1 MTARRCLTSFAAVV
15 VAACSG
21 PPPRPPS
28 PEPTATP
35 PPAAANPEAKPPVA
49 RSTTTPPL
57 QVVQLDNGI
66 TAAIQQ
72 SSQTHTA
79 TLQLGLLAG
88 ATFLAPGASELAAQV
103 LVDGS
108 DPSEGRPA
116 LAQAIAQLGGTLRVE
131 PGLQTTWIDVRV
143 PRARWQQAATAIRD
157 ALARPT
163 RSRHQIERVRDDFV
177 KSRTAAIRDTPLATM
192 AQLLLLGET
201 SGSGHLLGLLDR
213 DPGEIGLLH
222 SNLYRPDRVVF
233 AIEVADPPAEVQQAL
248 ARGGKVALGGWQP
261 PAPLPGTVA
270 VLDRPFAPGLWWS
283 PAAGGGALVDRC
295 RVAVL
300 IALPTFQHP
309 EPAAALLLHS
319 CFSLEGVG
327 GRLEQVQQERGLAHV
342 RWQADVVTAG
352 EATALLLTTEVA
364 ANEVANLWRAVE
376 LARASL
382 TDVPPN
388 ASEFALALRRVPL
401 QAAFGAQGDGAR
413 LRQATLLA
421 LGGKDLAA
429 IERRAAE
436 IARLPATGIAV
447 PATTFLELPFAMIV
461 VGGQVPADLP
471 QARHFAL
478 TPVGGEAPVT
488 TAPDEQAPAGASP
501 WLVRA
506 IDAIGAA
513 DDVRRLAGWTCS
525 ATIGSESTPT
535 MAETTNWHRNGTLRR
550 TRSLL
555 GQVLETSLVEQA
567 WTERLGKATRTLGAS
582 EAQLLRREQQRH
594 PLALLAAHAR
604 GELPFRTI
612 ARRDVGDRS
621 VAVLEAA
628 GGGFDRLRV
637 HVDTGS
643 HLVRAVESWETLADG
658 TVMHLSEA
666 WSDYRTVRGLRVP
679 FHRLTTQDDGQNRVE
694 TVFTRWEPA
703 LER

>member
-1 MTARRCLTSFAAVV
+1 MSSSRGFVSFAAVV

-21 PPPRPPS
+21 APPVT
-28 PEPTATP
+28 PTPA
-35 PPAAANPEAKPPVA
+35 PPATTPPVA
-49 RSTTTPPL
+49 PPPDAQPPIARATTTPPL
-57 QVVQLDNGI
+57 QIVQLDNGV
-66 TAAIQQ
+66 TAAIQET
-72 SSQTHTA
+72 SQTHTA

-108 DPSEGRPA
+108 DPSEGRPP
-116 LAQAIAQLGGTLRVE
+116 LAQAIAQLGGTLRIE
-131 PGLQTTWIDVRV
+131 PGLKMTWIDVRV
-143 PRARWQQAATAIRD
+143 PRARWQQAATAMRD
-157 ALARPT
+157 ALAMPT
-163 RSRHQIERVRDDFV
+163 RSRNQIERVRDDFV
-177 KSRTAAIRDTPLATM
+177 ERRTAAIRGTPLATM
-192 AQLLLLGET
+192 ARLLLLGET

-213 DPGEIGLLH
+213 DPGEIGLLQ

-233 AIEVADPPAEVQQAL
+233 AIEVADAPAEVRQAL

-261 PAPLPGTVA
+261 PAPLPGA
-270 VLDRPFAPGLWWS
+270 VPVLERPFAPGLWWS
-283 PAAGGGALVDRC
+283 PADGAGVSIDRC
-295 RVAVL
+295 RVAL
-300 IALPTFQHP
+300 MIGLPTFQHP

-327 GRLEQVQQERGLAHV
+327 GRLEQVQQDRGLAHV
-342 RWQADVVTAG
+342 RWQSDVVTAG
-352 EATALLLTTEVA
+352 EATAMLLTTEIA

-436 IARLPATGIAV
+436 IARMPATGIAV
-447 PATTFLELPFAMIV
+447 PATAFLELPFAMIV
-461 VGGQVPADLP
+461 VGVPADLP
-471 QARHFAL
+471 QARRFAL
-478 TPVGGEAPVT
+478 TPVGGEVPVT
-488 TAPDEQAPAGASP
+488 TTPNEQAPAGASP
-501 WLVRA
+501 WLVLA

-513 DDVRRLAGWTCS
+513 DDVRRLAGWTYA

-555 GQVLETSLVEQA
+555 GQAIETSLVEQV
-567 WTERLGKATRTLGAS
+567 WTELLGTATRTLDAR

-604 GELPFRTI
+604 GELQFRTI
-612 ARRDVGDRS
+612 ARREVGDRS

-628 GGGFDRLRV
+628 GDRFDRLRI

-643 HLVRAVESWETLADG
+643 NLVRAVESWETLADG
-658 TVMHLSEA
+658 TVMHVSEA

-694 TVFTRWEPA
+694 TVFTRWDPV